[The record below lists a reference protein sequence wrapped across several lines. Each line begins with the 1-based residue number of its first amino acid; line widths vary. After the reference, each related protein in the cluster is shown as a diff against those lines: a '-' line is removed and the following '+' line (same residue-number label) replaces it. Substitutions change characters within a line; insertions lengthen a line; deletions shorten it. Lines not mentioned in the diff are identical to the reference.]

1 MKTNID
7 YITVSEDLRVYFDQL
22 RIKLAY
28 RMSIMFFIVFFT
40 LTYAYY
46 FDSIES
52 CLTMGFGT
60 LLSLFCLF
68 YVRLKKK
75 YQLVFFLYSTL
86 GVLVTSF
93 ALITFHETIHLVDV
107 LWMLAAVS
115 LAFFSIGRTLGLILL
130 IVSLIAITYFTF
142 YSLNINIETVK
153 PRSTYQQLTLVAE
166 MVSGFGLN
174 FYLFYLFT
182 NLHRY
187 SEQKL
192 QEINQ
197 QLIEKNTKIQ
207 FQNDEKTTL
216 VKEVHHR
223 VKNNLQI
230 VVSLL
235 RLQSMEIDNNE
246 MKQHFQE
253 SINRI
258 MAMALI
264 HQKLYQNDSL
274 SQVKFADYASE
285 LVNTIIRTDT
295 REREIEFII
304 HTDIDKVGLKS
315 LIPIGLILNE
325 LVSNSLKHAFAEQQN
340 KEIIELLVSKGESEN
355 WLSFIYKDNGRWKFR
370 EKERQSFGLVL
381 VETLVEQLDGT
392 ITIEKEESGTTFILK
407 LYNVLEPDI
416 VA

>member
-1 MKTNID
+1 MKKSID
-7 YITVSEDLRVYFDQL
+7 YIAVSEDLQMYFDQL

-52 CLTMGFGT
+52 CLTMAFGT
-60 LLSLFCLF
+60 LLSLFCIF
-68 YVRLKKK
+68 YVRFKKK

-130 IVSLIAITYFTF
+130 LVSLIAITYFTF

-153 PRSTYQQLTLVAE
+153 PRSAYQQITLVAE
-166 MVSGFGLN
+166 MISGFGLN

-187 SEQKL
+187 SEKKL
-192 QEINQ
+192 QEVNQ
-197 QLIEKNTKIQ
+197 QLIEKNTRIQ
-207 FQNDEKTTL
+207 LQNDEKTTL

-246 MKQHFQE
+246 VKQHFQE

-285 LVNTIIRTDT
+285 LVNTIIQTDAQG
-295 REREIEFII
+295 RNIEFVVQSEIE
-304 HTDIDKVGLKS
+304 KVGLKS

-325 LVSNSLKHAFAEQQN
+325 LVSNSLKHAFTEQE
-340 KEIIELLVSKGESEN
+340 KKGIIELSVSKGESKN
-355 WLSFIYKDNGRWKFR
+355 WLSFVYKDNGQWKYT

-392 ITIEKEESGTTFILK
+392 ISVEKEKDGTAFILK
-407 LYNVLEPDI
+407 LHNVIEPDI